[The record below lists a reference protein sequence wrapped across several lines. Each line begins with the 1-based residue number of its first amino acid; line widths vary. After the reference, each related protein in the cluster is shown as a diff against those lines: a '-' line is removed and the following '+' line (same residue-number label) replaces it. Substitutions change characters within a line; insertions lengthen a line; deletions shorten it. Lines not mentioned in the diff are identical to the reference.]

1 MAARGPTLLRPVT
14 FVTGNPKKLE
24 EVKAIL
30 GNSIPFQSLKLDLPE
45 LQGEPEEIS
54 KEKARLAAV
63 KVNGAVLVEDT
74 CLCFNVLQGLP
85 GLNNLLATYDD
96 NSAYALCVFSLAL
109 GPHAEP
115 ITFLGKTRVRT
126 LLQLGDVIIKGLM
139 AGAKQFS
146 GFMLLAFFLGLGLL
160 TSASRPLSN
169 DSSMVKKH
177 EDWMVQYGRT
187 YKDNAEKAMR
197 FEIFKKTVEFIEAH
211 NRLNKG
217 YTLSVNAFADLTD
230 EEFRKTYTGY
240 KRHESSNPS
249 LKSTSFRYK
258 NFTDVPSSV
267 NWVAAGAVT
276 PIKNQG
282 TCGSCWAFASV
293 ATIESLCE
301 ITTGNLISLSEQ
313 EILDCDVN
321 GEDHGCNGGFA
332 DGAYQFVIN
341 NGGLTTE
348 DNYPYVGYQENYC
361 NGNDQVAVTISGYEN
376 VPNNDESSMQQAVA
390 NQPIAVVLDASDD
403 GF

>member
-1 MAARGPTLLRPVT
+1 
-14 FVTGNPKKLE
+14 
-24 EVKAIL
+24 
-30 GNSIPFQSLKLDLPE
+30 
-45 LQGEPEEIS
+45 
-54 KEKARLAAV
+54 
-63 KVNGAVLVEDT
+63 
-74 CLCFNVLQGLP
+74 
-85 GLNNLLATYDD
+85 
-96 NSAYALCVFSLAL
+96 
-109 GPHAEP
+109 
-115 ITFLGKTRVRT
+115 
-126 LLQLGDVIIKGLM
+126 M
-139 AGAKQFS
+139 AGATQLS

-187 YKDNAEKAMR
+187 YKDNAEKVMR

-240 KRHESSNPS
+240 KRQEPSNSS
-249 LKSTSFRYK
+249 LKSTSFKYK

-267 NWVAAGAVT
+267 DWVTAGAVT

-293 ATIESLCE
+293 ATIESLNE

-361 NGNDQVAVTISGYEN
+361 NGNDPAAVTISGYEN

-390 NQPIAVVLDASDD
+390 NQPITVVLDASDD
-403 GF
+403 GFRYYSGGVFTGPCGTATDHVVTVVGYDTASDGTPYWLIKNSWGTSWGENGYIRLQRDVSDPRGLCGVAMYPAYPTNN

>member
-30 GNSIPFQSLKLDLPE
+30 GNSIPFQSLKLVLPE
-45 LQGEPEEIS
+45 LQGGPEEIS

-63 KVNGAVLVEDT
+63 KAPNVTALLWYDALDDAPIYLVVVNFLHWRVFLTSLFFWLVFFVALLYSGT
-74 CLCFNVLQGLP
+74 QNYRSKWFLQKIGHE
-85 GLNNLLATYDD
+85 GLNNLLVAYKDK
-96 NSAYALCVFSLAL
+96 SAYALCVFSLAL
-109 GPHAEP
+109 GPHVEP

-126 LLQLGDVIIKGLM
+126 LFQLGDVIIKGFM

-211 NRLNKG
+211 NRLDKG
-217 YTLSVNAFADLTD
+217 YTLSVNGFADLTD
-230 EEFRKTYTGY
+230 EEFRKIYTGY

-348 DNYPYVGYQENYC
+348 DNYPYVGYQE
-361 NGNDQVAVTISGYEN
+361 
-376 VPNNDESSMQQAVA
+376 
-390 NQPIAVVLDASDD
+390 
-403 GF
+403 